1 MCAEYRPSSFVDKRI
16 SVRHLPVPNR
26 WRWITTGTLSAHA
39 AYPSTAETVPPTRRC
54 RRSRSETVRACE
66 VAVTVNVFALDT
78 DPAGVVTEILPVDAP
93 AGTVAVIFV
102 EELTVN
108 PAEVPANFTA
118 VAPMKFV
125 PLTVTTVPTGPLVG
139 EKDEIVGLAP
149 LVTVKFPALQ
159 AVPSGVSTEILPVDA
174 PAGTVAVIFVEEFTV
189 NVVDVPANLTSVAPV
204 RLVPLIVTIVPTG
217 PLVGE
222 KDEMVGL
229 AAHDDG
235 VAAIVTP
242 RTMRTT
248 TVLGRRM
255 LRDRDID
262 AS

>member
-1 MCAEYRPSSFVDKRI
+1 VERPQICPFSRTIRGVRARYRPERFRMCAEYVPSSLVDKRS

-78 DPAGVVTEILPVDAP
+78 GPAGVVTEILPVDAP

-102 EELTVN
+102 EEFTVN
-108 PAEVPANFTA
+108 IADVPANFTA

-139 EKDEIVGLAP
+139 DKDEIVGLA
-149 LVTVKFPALQ
+149 
-159 AVPSGVSTEILPVDA
+159 
-174 PAGTVAVIFVEEFTV
+174 
-189 NVVDVPANLTSVAPV
+189 
-204 RLVPLIVTIVPTG
+204 
-217 PLVGE
+217 
-222 KDEMVGL
+222 
-229 AAHDDG
+229 AHEDG
-235 VAAIVTP
+235 AAAIVTP
-242 RTMRTT
+242 RTKRTT
-248 TVLGRRM
+248 TVLGRSM